1 MVLVVIPCHMDLLSA
16 FVHHVLS
23 LSYPSIAEIL
33 SPLQDGEGINQLYI
47 SILQIIIII
56 ISRDNINFVIL
67 ATDIGC
73 METSIFHKVL
83 VI

>member
-1 MVLVVIPCHMDLLSA
+1 MVLVVIPCRMDLLSA
-16 FVHHVLS
+16 FVHLVLS
-23 LSYPSIAEIL
+23 LSYPSITEIL